1 MAEVPSTR
9 SRSELKR
16 PASPST
22 ATDPRRSVGRS
33 GEDHAAGHLE
43 RLGYRLLARNVR
55 TRFGEIDL
63 IVYHGETIVFAEVKT
78 RRSTSPR
85 RAGAQNPQPLES
97 LRPRQR
103 SRLRRLA
110 RAWLS
115 DSSVERPRAAEIRFD
130 AIGVL
135 VDSKGALI
143 GLEHLE
149 AAW

>member
-1 MAEVPSTR
+1 MPTTG
-9 SRSELKR
+9 SRSDLKR
-16 PASPST
+16 AASPSR
-22 ATDPRRSVGRS
+22 AGDPRRRVGKC

-43 RLGYRLLARNVR
+43 RLGHRLLARNVR

-63 IVYHGETIVFAEVKT
+63 IAFDGGTIVFVEVKT
-78 RRSTSPR
+78 RRASSPN
-85 RAGAQNPQPLES
+85 RADAHS
-97 LRPRQR
+97 LRPLEYLRMRQR

-115 DSSVERPRAAEIRFD
+115 DPSVERPRAAGIRFD

-135 VDSKGALI
+135 VDARGALV

-149 AAW
+149 SAW

>member
-1 MAEVPSTR
+1 MRSTH
-9 SRSELKR
+9 SSPELKR
-16 PASPST
+16 PTPSST
-22 ATDPRRSVGRS
+22 AADPRRSVGRS

-63 IVYHGETIVFAEVKT
+63 IAYDGQTIVFAEVKT
-78 RRSTSPR
+78 RRATSLR
-85 RAGAQNPQPLES
+85 RAGAQSPQPLES

-115 DSSVERPRAAEIRFD
+115 DHSVERPRAAEIRFD

-135 VDSKGALI
+135 VDLKGAMI

>member
-1 MAEVPSTR
+1 M
-9 SRSELKR
+9 
-16 PASPST
+16 
-22 ATDPRRSVGRS
+22 
-33 GEDHAAGHLE
+33 HLE

-63 IVYHGETIVFAEVKT
+63 IAFDGRTIVFVEVKT
-78 RRSTSPR
+78 RRTPAPG
-85 RAGAQNPQPLES
+85 RAGAHSPRPLEY

-115 DSSVERPRAAEIRFD
+115 DPSVERPRAAEIRFD

-135 VDSKGALI
+135 VDARGALA

>member
-1 MAEVPSTR
+1 MPSTR

-16 PASPST
+16 STSPS
-22 ATDPRRSVGRS
+22 AAADPRRSVGRD
-33 GEDHAAGHLE
+33 GEEHAAGHLE

-63 IVYHGETIVFAEVKT
+63 IAYDGQTIVFAEVKT
-78 RRSTSPR
+78 RRATSPSR
-85 RAGAQNPQPLES
+85 TGTQSPRPLES

>member
-1 MAEVPSTR
+1 MPSTD
-9 SRSELKR
+9 SKSELKR
-16 PASPST
+16 PASASM
-22 ATDPRRSVGRS
+22 AADPRRSVGRR

-43 RLGYRLLARNVR
+43 RLGYRILARNVR

-63 IVYHGETIVFAEVKT
+63 IAFDGRSIVFAEVKT
-78 RRSTSPR
+78 RRATPSR
-85 RAGAQNPQPLES
+85 RAGAQSVAPLES
-97 LRPRQR
+97 LRPRQCA
-103 SRLRRLA
+103 RLRRLA

-115 DSSVERPRAAEIRFD
+115 DPSVERPKAAEIRFD

-135 VDSKGALI
+135 VDAREALV